1 LFEIGTGSLLSSNEL
16 ATGKIPRISAKSE
29 NNGVLGYFST
39 ENLENAR
46 NFENFISVN
55 FFGSDGGIFY
65 HAYKASVEMKVH
77 TLKIPNYEF
86 NDKTG
91 NFISSC
97 LKPVL
102 TGFNYGNQLSS
113 SKLKEL
119 DFYINLPIKQNNE
132 IDFEFM
138 ESFISELEAYHISEL
153 EAYLKVTGLEN
164 FELTEDEK
172 RALELFN
179 DERVNFN
186 DFKIGT
192 LFKRLNLKNNNKSF
206 DKLKDTST
214 IQTEEFYL
222 PLVNAKLG
230 SNGIMFYGRGEDF
243 DSAEMTIDII
253 SNGAVATGTV
263 YPQLINVG
271 VLWDAYL
278 LKLKHRDMNR
288 KNIFY
293 LSSSLEK
300 SIKTKFGWE
309 NKAVW
314 SKVQNETVV
323 LPIKEQEQID
333 FDFMETFISAIQK
346 LVIKDVVLFSKQKIS
361 ITKKL
366 TN

>member
-153 EAYLKVTGLEN
+153 EAYHISELEAYLKVTGLEN

-214 IQTEEFYL
+214 
-222 PLVNAKLG
+222 
-230 SNGIMFYGRGEDF
+230 
-243 DSAEMTIDII
+243 
-253 SNGAVATGTV
+253 
-263 YPQLINVG
+263 
-271 VLWDAYL
+271 
-278 LKLKHRDMNR
+278 
-288 KNIFY
+288 
-293 LSSSLEK
+293 
-300 SIKTKFGWE
+300 IKTKFGWE

>member
-1 LFEIGTGSLLSSNEL
+1 MFEIGTGSLLSSNEL

-164 FELTEDEK
+164 FELTEAENQALDLFDKINWHQFRIGDLFHKLPSNYIGKGDKFEAASK
-172 RALELFN
+172 VKTHLHHIPLVYAKSGDNGIMYWAKDGDFTLHKNVLSIVYNGAISAGLVYAQPQYTGILAESYLIKLIDKDVDFKVNLFMQRALEKVIYPKYSREYLATWGKV
-179 DERVNFN
+179 E
-186 DFKIGT
+186 
-192 LFKRLNLKNNNKSF
+192 F
-206 DKLKDTST
+206 D
-214 IQTEEFYL
+214 
-222 PLVNAKLG
+222 
-230 SNGIMFYGRGEDF
+230 
-243 DSAEMTIDII
+243 
-253 SNGAVATGTV
+253 
-263 YPQLINVG
+263 
-271 VLWDAYL
+271 L
-278 LKLKHRDMNR
+278 L
-288 KNIFY
+288 
-293 LSSSLEK
+293 S
-300 SIKTKFGWE
+300 
-309 NKAVW
+309 
-314 SKVQNETVV
+314 
-323 LPIKEQEQID
+323 LPINDDGIYFQ
-333 FDFMETFISAIQK
+333 FMETFISAIQK